1 MERMGFR
8 MRIKPGTEDEYV
20 RRHQQVWPEM
30 LDALGHAGFH
40 HYSIYRDGLT
50 LFAYFESENVRET
63 LARIVADPVNSR
75 WSAMMNDILLAE
87 TDSSTGFVP
96 ALPEV
101 FHFDG

>member
-8 MRIKPGTEDEYV
+8 MRIKPGTEDEYL
-20 RRHQQVWPEM
+20 RRHEQIWPEM
-30 LDALGHAGFH
+30 LEALRQAGFH

-50 LFAYFESENVRET
+50 LYGSFESESVRET
-63 LARIVADPVNSR
+63 LALIVADPVNTR
-75 WSAMMNDILLAE
+75 WSAMMSDILLAE